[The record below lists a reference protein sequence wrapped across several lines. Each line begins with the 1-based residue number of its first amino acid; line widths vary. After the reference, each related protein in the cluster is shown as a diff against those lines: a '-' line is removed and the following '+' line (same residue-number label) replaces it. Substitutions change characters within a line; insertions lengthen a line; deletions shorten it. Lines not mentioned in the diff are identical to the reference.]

1 MGAAPDSFCQTI
13 EKEAKR
19 YNDME
24 IDINNLTAYQ
34 EDHRIEAKTAKNQ
47 IPNSIWETYSSFA
60 NTEGG
65 IILLG
70 VVEENDHSL
79 SVRGVEDSHR
89 GRGRQVRGQLSGP
102 RL

>member
-1 MGAAPDSFCQTI
+1 M
-13 EKEAKR
+13 AKR
-19 YNDME
+19 YNDMK

-47 IPNSIWETYSSFA
+47 IPNNIWEIYSSFA

-79 SVRGVEDSHR
+79 S
-89 GRGRQVRGQLSGP
+89 
-102 RL
+102 

>member
-1 MGAAPDSFCQTI
+1 M
-13 EKEAKR
+13 K
-19 YNDME
+19 

-47 IPNSIWETYSSFA
+47 IPNNIWETYSSFA

-79 SVRGVEDSHR
+79 SVKGVEDVHANF
-89 GRGRQVRGQLSGP
+89 LSVINHVP
-102 RL
+102 EVAY